1 MLCFSRIHCCGSMD
15 NAAVEG
21 DNRNSHIKPNPS
33 RGGKREPHVPINLDG
48 RGPWDKASQVPC
60 FQGMT
65 MFPKPSHQ
73 LIKSAW
79 MLVHSYL
86 KYLAH
91 DPTSLPQA

>member
-1 MLCFSRIHCCGSMD
+1 MAMPRLGS
-15 NAAVEG
+15 
-21 DNRNSHIKPNPS
+21 NRNSQIKPNPS
-33 RGGKREPHVPINLDG
+33 RGGNREPNVPINSDG
-48 RGPWDKASQVPC
+48 RGPWDNVSQVPC

-65 MFPKPSHQ
+65 MLPKPIDQ

-91 DPTSLPQA
+91 DPPFLLHA

>member
-1 MLCFSRIHCCGSMD
+1 MD
-15 NAAVEG
+15 NAAVQG
-21 DNRNSHIKPNPS
+21 DNRNSSIKPNPP
-33 RGGKREPHVPINLDG
+33 RGGKREPDVPINPDG
-48 RGPWDKASQVPC
+48 RGPWDKTSQVPC

-65 MFPKPSHQ
+65 MLPKPSHQ